1 MEEIAL
7 NHLIWSKLKSLG
19 YQIENEFDLEE
30 IINSEIYN
38 TVTKEN
44 DKRIHTI
51 KVRPNS
57 ELILTLTTNENGV
70 NIFIPNSNKKE

>member
-19 YQIENEFDLEE
+19 YQIENESDLEE
-30 IINSEIYN
+30 IMESKVYN
-38 TVTKEN
+38 TMTQEN
-44 DKRIHTI
+44 GKRVHFI
-51 KVRPNS
+51 RLYPND
-57 ELILTLTTNENGV
+57 ELILTLTTDENGL